1 MYTET
6 IRIYPNKTQ
15 CKLID
20 DTIED
25 CRRLYNYF
33 LQLNIDQYNLDK
45 TFLWKNDLCK
55 YIHQF
60 NFTVKIHSQVKQN
73 VATRM
78 DYALHRIKTGNKF
91 PKFKSPGQYRSF
103 TYPQASGF
111 KLDLVN
117 SKINLGRLFGDV
129 KVKISR
135 IPSGIP
141 KTCCIKKYKS
151 GKYYVF
157 ISFEDKNIPK
167 IIPIRF
173 QDAIGIDLGVS
184 RFLTDEKGN
193 YISSPRFIRKNLKKL
208 AKAQR
213 ELSRKQKGSRNR
225 EKARLR
231 VSRIQEKIANSRRD
245 FHFKVAHYLVNT
257 YDQIMCEDLEVST
270 MFPGKSR
277 QSVFARR
284 SLRDVGLYQ
293 FLIILEQMCKKYSC
307 QLIKVNPS
315 YTTQMCHVCGTLVK
329 KKLSERTHICPHCGL
344 VIDRDVNAA
353 INIFRKGKNLPVGTT
368 GRSDSDRML
377 VEMIIPGI

>member
-20 DTIED
+20 NTIEE
-25 CRRLYNYF
+25 CRKLYNYF

-45 TFLWKNDLCK
+45 TFLWKFDLNK
-55 YIHQF
+55 KINQF

-73 VATRM
+73 VAARM

-103 TYPQASGF
+103 TYPQSTGF
-111 KLDLVN
+111 SLFPDKN
-117 SKINLGRLFGDV
+117 KINLGRLFGNIKSV
-129 KVKISR
+129 FSR
-135 IPSGIP
+135 KPIGIP

-151 GKYYVF
+151 GKYYAF
-157 ISFEDKNIPK
+157 ISFEDKDIPK
-167 IIPIRF
+167 IIPVRF
-173 QDAIGIDLGVS
+173 QDTIGIDLGVS

-193 YISSPRFIRKNLKKL
+193 YISSPRFLRKNLKKL
-208 AKAQR
+208 TKAQR
-213 ELSRKQKGSRNR
+213 ELSRKQKGSKNR

-231 VSRIQEKIANSRRD
+231 VSRLQEKIANSRKD

-257 YDQIMCEDLEVST
+257 YDQIICEDLEVGS

-277 QSVFARR
+277 QAELARR
-284 SLRDVGLYQ
+284 ALRDVGLYQ
-293 FLIILEQMCKKYSC
+293 FLIILEHMCNKYNC
-307 QLIKVNPS
+307 QLINVDPS

-344 VIDRDVNAA
+344 VIDRDINAA
-353 INIFRKGKNLPVGTT
+353 INIFRIGKNFPVGTT